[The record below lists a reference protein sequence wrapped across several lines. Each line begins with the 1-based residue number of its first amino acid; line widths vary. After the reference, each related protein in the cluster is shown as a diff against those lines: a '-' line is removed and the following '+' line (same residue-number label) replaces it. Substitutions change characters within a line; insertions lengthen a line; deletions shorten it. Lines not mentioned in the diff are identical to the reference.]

1 MNRYKYKF
9 RELLVIMKAD
19 ATSNVSIYTEYFT
32 LTDKYRQEYGKKM
45 VVLLQVGAFFEIY
58 GIKTD
63 NNEISGSNISEV
75 CELCQLN
82 MSEKKITYNN
92 GSVLMAGFRDYTL
105 DKYISR
111 LTEYGYTIP
120 VYVQEKEGK
129 VITRILDKVYSP
141 GTLISCET
149 DSSPIMT
156 NNIMCIWMETY
167 KPVKRKG
174 KTATNIRDTIVYGIS
189 VINIFTGKS
198 YIFQYET
205 SFYMNTT
212 TFDELER
219 YISVYSPSEIIM
231 VTPFDDNDLNKII
244 QYSGINSSSIHKIS
258 NGDDISINVK
268 RCSEQRYIKQLL
280 SIFFKEDTYDVCNEF
295 QTDTIATQSFC
306 YLLNFIQ
313 EHNNEL
319 VKKIS
324 IPEFNNTTDRMIL
337 ANHTLKQLNIIDD
350 NIMESKQYGK
360 LSSVL
365 TLLNK
370 CCTPMG
376 KRKFQYKLTNPVFD
390 AEWLNTEYMMT
401 ELMLMEE
408 NAELVV
414 HFRGEMKQIR
424 DMEKMCRQLV
434 VNKIYPS
441 SIYQLYYGITIIQQ
455 LNVCLYELPDMCDYL
470 TKDIMGLHSGTQP
483 NLYIEQETE
492 TLLNFL
498 RTHFVIDDCKNI
510 SSMTTFPQNI
520 IQPGIS
526 SELDELITTYNK
538 SQQDFNNILNYL
550 NMVMKKYEKKTDA
563 DYIKIH
569 ETEKSGTFLQIT
581 NKRSQLLKSHMEI
594 YEKDKSDEIVVV
606 KSSEIS
612 FTKTSASNMTIEFS
626 RLNAII
632 RRIFD
637 TKDKINHTI
646 SKVYLQVI
654 TTLTHDHF
662 ENLECLSEYVAKLDV
677 IICKAFIAKTYNY
690 CKPEIHEKAEKS
702 YVNVTDLRHCL
713 IEHIQQNELYVTN
726 DLCIGAME
734 HGNKHKD
741 GMLLYGTN
749 AVGKTSL
756 IRALGISVI
765 MAQSGLY
772 VPCSSF
778 KYKPYTAIF
787 SRILGNDNI
796 FKGLSTFAVEM
807 SELRV
812 IMKMADKGSL
822 VLGDELCSGTEM
834 ESALSI
840 FVAGLSKLHK
850 NRSSFIF
857 ATHFHEIVDFDEV
870 RLLKNLHSYHMAVTF
885 DREADLLIYDR
896 KLREGSGPRT
906 YGLEVCKSLYL
917 EEDFMEEAYKIRNKY
932 YPNNRGE
939 LSNDKTRYNS
949 KKIRGKCEM
958 CNEKMGEEIHHI
970 NQQKDA
976 DKNGF
981 IGSFHKN
988 HPANLMSICEKC
1000 HDNIHNSEND
1010 VTLENTMIVRRKTT
1024 DGYMLKETKK
1034 TRTPGVS
1041 I

>member
-1 MNRYKYKF
+1 
-9 RELLVIMKAD
+9 MKAES
-19 ATSNVSIYTEYFT
+19 TSNVSIYTEYFT
-32 LTDKYRQEYGKKM
+32 LTDKYRQEYGKQM

-63 NNEISGSNISEV
+63 DNEISGSNISEV
-75 CELCQLN
+75 TEICQLN

-92 GSVLMAGFRDYTL
+92 GAVLMAGFRDYTL

-129 VITRILDKVYSP
+129 VITRVLDKVYSP

-167 KPVKRKG
+167 NPVKRKG
-174 KTATNIRDTIVYGIS
+174 KIATNIRDTIVYGIS

-231 VTPFDDNDLNKII
+231 ITPFDNNDLNKVI
-244 QYSGINSSSIHKIS
+244 QYSGINSSSIHKIN
-258 NGDDISINVK
+258 NGDDITINVK

-280 SIFFKEDTYDVCNEF
+280 TTFFKEDTYEVCNEF

-319 VKKIS
+319 VRKIS
-324 IPEFNNTTDRMIL
+324 IPEFNNTSDRMIL

-350 NIMESKQYGK
+350 NIMESKQYGN

-376 KRKFQYKLTNPVFD
+376 KRKFQYQLTNPVFD
-390 AEWLNTEYMMT
+390 TEWLNSEYMMT
-401 ELMLMEE
+401 DLMLTDD
-408 NAELVV
+408 NYAFIDN
-414 HFRGEMKQIR
+414 FRKQMKQIR
-424 DMEKMCRQLV
+424 DMEKMCRQLIV
-434 VNKIYPS
+434 KKIYPS
-441 SIYQLYYGITIIQQ
+441 SIYQLYAGIKIIQQ
-455 LNVCLYELPDMCDYL
+455 LNMCLWELPDICHYL
-470 TKDIMGLHSGTQP
+470 MNDIIGLHSGIQP
-483 NLYIEQETE
+483 NLYIEQETQ
-492 TLLNFL
+492 TLTQFL
-498 RTHFVIDDCKNI
+498 ETHFVLDSCKNI

-526 SELDELITTYNK
+526 RELDELVETYNK
-538 SQQDFNNILNYL
+538 SQNDFNDILNYL
-550 NMVMKKYEKKTDA
+550 NMVMKKYEKKSDT

-581 NKRSQLLKSHMEI
+581 PKRSQLLKTHMEI
-594 YEKDKSDEIVVV
+594 YEKDKPDETVVV

-612 FTKTSASNMTIEFS
+612 FIKSSASSMNIEFP
-626 RLNAII
+626 RLTSIM
-632 RRIFD
+632 RCIFV
-637 TKDKINHTI
+637 TKDKINSTI

-654 TTLTHDHF
+654 TTLTCDHF
-662 ENLECLSEYVAKLDV
+662 ENLECLSEYIAKLDV

-702 YVNVTDLRHCL
+702 YVDVTDLRHCL

-726 DLCIGAME
+726 DICIGDME
-734 HGNKHKD
+734 PGKEHKD
-741 GMLLYGTN
+741 GILLYGTN

-765 MAQSGLY
+765 MAQSGLF

-778 KYKPYTAIF
+778 KYKPYTSIF

-812 IMKMADKGSL
+812 IMKMADKNSL

-840 FVAGLSKLHK
+840 FVAGLSKLHR
-850 NRSSFIF
+850 NASSFIF
-857 ATHFHEIVDFDEV
+857 ATHFHEIVDFDEI
-870 RLLKNLHSYHMAVTF
+870 RALTKLHSYHMAVTF

-917 EEDFMEEAYKIRNKY
+917 EEEFMEEAYKIRNKY
-932 YPNNRGE
+932 YPNTRGE

-1000 HDNIHNSEND
+1000 HDDIHNND
-1010 VTLENTMIVRRKTT
+1010 TLENTMIIRRKTT
-1024 DGYMLKETKK
+1024 DGYMLNEPTKK
-1034 TRTPGVS
+1034 KRVPGAS

>member
-1 MNRYKYKF
+1 
-9 RELLVIMKAD
+9 
-19 ATSNVSIYTEYFT
+19 
-32 LTDKYRQEYGKKM
+32 
-45 VVLLQVGAFFEIY
+45 
-58 GIKTD
+58 
-63 NNEISGSNISEV
+63 
-75 CELCQLN
+75 
-82 MSEKKITYNN
+82 
-92 GSVLMAGFRDYTL
+92 
-105 DKYISR
+105 
-111 LTEYGYTIP
+111 
-120 VYVQEKEGK
+120 
-129 VITRILDKVYSP
+129 
-141 GTLISCET
+141 
-149 DSSPIMT
+149 
-156 NNIMCIWMETY
+156 
-167 KPVKRKG
+167 
-174 KTATNIRDTIVYGIS
+174 
-189 VINIFTGKS
+189 
-198 YIFQYET
+198 
-205 SFYMNTT
+205 
-212 TFDELER
+212 
-219 YISVYSPSEIIM
+219 
-231 VTPFDDNDLNKII
+231 
-244 QYSGINSSSIHKIS
+244 
-258 NGDDISINVK
+258 
-268 RCSEQRYIKQLL
+268 
-280 SIFFKEDTYDVCNEF
+280 
-295 QTDTIATQSFC
+295 
-306 YLLNFIQ
+306 LNFIQ

-319 VKKIS
+319 VRKIS
-324 IPEFNNTTDRMIL
+324 IPEFNNTSDRMIL

-350 NIMESKQYGK
+350 NIMESKQYGN

-376 KRKFQYKLTNPVFD
+376 KRKFQYQLTNPVFD
-390 AEWLNTEYMMT
+390 TEWLNSEYMMT
-401 ELMLMEE
+401 DLMLTDD
-408 NAELVV
+408 NYAFIDN
-414 HFRGEMKQIR
+414 FRKQMKQIR
-424 DMEKMCRQLV
+424 DMEKMCRQLIV
-434 VNKIYPS
+434 KKIYPS
-441 SIYQLYYGITIIQQ
+441 SIYQLYAGIKIIQQ
-455 LNVCLYELPDMCDYL
+455 LNMCLWELPDICHYL
-470 TKDIMGLHSGTQP
+470 MNDIIGLHSGIQP
-483 NLYIEQETE
+483 NLYIEQETQ
-492 TLLNFL
+492 TLTQFL
-498 RTHFVIDDCKNI
+498 ETHFVLDSCKNI

-526 SELDELITTYNK
+526 RELDELVETYNK
-538 SQQDFNNILNYL
+538 SQNDFNDILNYL
-550 NMVMKKYEKKTDA
+550 NMVMKKYEKKSDT

-581 NKRSQLLKSHMEI
+581 PKRSQLLKTHMEI
-594 YEKDKSDEIVVV
+594 YEKDKPDETVVV

-612 FTKTSASNMTIEFS
+612 FIKSSASSMNIEFP
-626 RLNAII
+626 RLTSIM
-632 RRIFD
+632 RCIFV
-637 TKDKINHTI
+637 TKDKINSTI

-654 TTLTHDHF
+654 TTLTCDHF
-662 ENLECLSEYVAKLDV
+662 ENLECLSEYIAKLDV

-702 YVNVTDLRHCL
+702 YVDVTDLRHCL

-726 DLCIGAME
+726 DICIGDME
-734 HGNKHKD
+734 PGKEHKD
-741 GMLLYGTN
+741 GILLYGTN

-765 MAQSGLY
+765 MAQSGLF

-778 KYKPYTAIF
+778 KYKPYTSIF

-812 IMKMADKGSL
+812 IMKMADKNSL

-840 FVAGLSKLHK
+840 FVAGLSKLHR
-850 NRSSFIF
+850 NASSFIF
-857 ATHFHEIVDFDEV
+857 ATHFHEIVDFDEI
-870 RLLKNLHSYHMAVTF
+870 RALTKLHSYHMAVTF

-917 EEDFMEEAYKIRNKY
+917 EEEFMEEAYKIRNKY
-932 YPNNRGE
+932 YPNTRGE

-1000 HDNIHNSEND
+1000 HDDIHNND
-1010 VTLENTMIVRRKTT
+1010 TLENTMIIRRKTT
-1024 DGYMLKETKK
+1024 DGYMLNEPTKK
-1034 TRTPGVS
+1034 KRVPGAS

>member
-1 MNRYKYKF
+1 
-9 RELLVIMKAD
+9 MKAES
-19 ATSNVSIYTEYFT
+19 TSNVNIYTEYFT
-32 LTDKYRQEYGKKM
+32 LTDKYRQEYGKQM

-63 NNEISGSNISEV
+63 DNEISGSNISEV
-75 CELCQLN
+75 TEICQLN

-92 GSVLMAGFRDYTL
+92 GAVLMAGFRDYTL

-129 VITRILDKVYSP
+129 VITRVLDKVYSP

-167 KPVKRKG
+167 NPVKRKG
-174 KTATNIRDTIVYGIS
+174 KIATNIRDTIVYGIS

-231 VTPFDDNDLNKII
+231 ITPFDNNDLNKVI
-244 QYSGINSSSIHKIS
+244 QYSGINSSSIHKIN
-258 NGDDISINVK
+258 NGDDITINVK

-280 SIFFKEDTYDVCNEF
+280 TTFFKEDTYEVCNEF

-319 VKKIS
+319 VRKIS
-324 IPEFNNTTDRMIL
+324 IPEFNNTSDRMIL

-350 NIMESKQYGK
+350 NIMESKQYGN

-376 KRKFQYKLTNPVFD
+376 KRKFQYQLTNPVFD
-390 AEWLNTEYMMT
+390 TEWLNSEYMMT
-401 ELMLMEE
+401 DLMLTDD
-408 NAELVV
+408 NYAFIDN
-414 HFRGEMKQIR
+414 FRKQMKQIR
-424 DMEKMCRQLV
+424 DMEKMCRQLIV
-434 VNKIYPS
+434 KKIYPS
-441 SIYQLYYGITIIQQ
+441 SIYQLYAGIKIIQQ
-455 LNVCLYELPDMCDYL
+455 LNMCLWELPDICHYL
-470 TKDIMGLHSGTQP
+470 MNDIIGLHSGIQP
-483 NLYIEQETE
+483 NLYIEQETQ
-492 TLLNFL
+492 TLTQFL
-498 RTHFVIDDCKNI
+498 ETHFVLDSCKNI

-526 SELDELITTYNK
+526 RELDELVETYNK
-538 SQQDFNNILNYL
+538 SQNDFNDILNYL
-550 NMVMKKYEKKTDA
+550 NMVMKKYEKKSDT

-581 NKRSQLLKSHMEI
+581 PKRSQLLKTHMEM
-594 YEKDKSDEIVVV
+594 YEKDKPDETVVV

-612 FTKTSASNMTIEFS
+612 FIKSSASSMNIEFP
-626 RLNAII
+626 RLTSIM
-632 RRIFD
+632 RCIFV
-637 TKDKINHTI
+637 TKDKINSTI

-654 TTLTHDHF
+654 TTLTCDHF
-662 ENLECLSEYVAKLDV
+662 ENLECLSEYIAKLDV

-702 YVNVTDLRHCL
+702 YVDVTDLRHCL

-726 DLCIGAME
+726 DICIGDME
-734 HGNKHKD
+734 PGKEHKD
-741 GMLLYGTN
+741 GILLYGTN

-765 MAQSGLY
+765 MAQSGLF

-778 KYKPYTAIF
+778 KYKPYTSIF

-812 IMKMADKGSL
+812 IMKMADKNSL

-840 FVAGLSKLHK
+840 FVAGLSKLHR
-850 NRSSFIF
+850 NASSFIF
-857 ATHFHEIVDFDEV
+857 ATHFHEIVDFDEI
-870 RLLKNLHSYHMAVTF
+870 RALSKLHSYHMAVTF

-917 EEDFMEEAYKIRNKY
+917 EEEFMEEAYKIRNKY
-932 YPNNRGE
+932 YPNTRGE
-939 LSNDKTRYNS
+939 LSNNKTRYNS

-1000 HDNIHNSEND
+1000 HDDIHNND
-1010 VTLENTMIVRRKTT
+1010 TLENTMIIRRKTT
-1024 DGYMLKETKK
+1024 DGYMLNEPTKK
-1034 TRTPGVS
+1034 KRVPGAS

>member
-1 MNRYKYKF
+1 
-9 RELLVIMKAD
+9 MKAE

-58 GIKTD
+58 GIKTND
-63 NNEISGSNISEV
+63 NEISGSNIVEV
-75 CELCQLN
+75 TEICQLN
-82 MSEKKITYNN
+82 MSEKKITYDN
-92 GSVLMAGFRDYTL
+92 GAVLMAGFRDYTL

-129 VITRILDKVYSP
+129 VINRVLDKVYSP

-167 KPVKRKG
+167 KPIKRKG
-174 KTATNIRDTIVYGIS
+174 KTAANIRDTIVYGIS
-189 VINIFTGKS
+189 VVNIFTGKS

-231 VTPFDDNDLNKII
+231 ITPFDDNDLNKII
-244 QYSGINSSSIHKIS
+244 QYSGINSSSIHRIN
-258 NGDDISINVK
+258 NGDDITINVK

-280 SIFFKEDTYDVCNEF
+280 STFFKEDTYDVCNEF
-295 QTDTIATQSFC
+295 QNDTIATQSFC

-319 VKKIS
+319 VRKIS
-324 IPEFNNTTDRMIL
+324 IPEFNNTTERMIL

-376 KRKFQYKLTNPVFD
+376 KRKFQYKLTNPTFD
-390 AEWLNTEYMMT
+390 MEWLNTEYVMT
-401 ELMLMEE
+401 EMMLIDDNYAFVE
-408 NAELVV
+408 
-414 HFRGEMKQIR
+414 HFRGQMKQIR
-424 DMEKMCRQLV
+424 DMEKMCRQLIV
-434 VNKIYPS
+434 KKIYPS
-441 SIYQLYYGITIIQQ
+441 SIYQLYYGIIIIQQ
-455 LNVCLYELPDMCDYL
+455 LNVCLGELPDMCDYL

-483 NLYIEQETE
+483 NLYIEQETQAVIQ
-492 TLLNFL
+492 FL
-498 RTHFVIDDCKNI
+498 KTHFVLDDCKNI
-510 SSMTTFPQNI
+510 SSMTTFSQNI

-526 SELDELITTYNK
+526 SKLDELIEIYNN
-538 SQQDFNNILNYL
+538 SQQDFNDILNYL
-550 NMVMKKYEKKTDA
+550 NMVMKKYEKNSDT

-581 NKRSQLLKSHMEI
+581 SKRSQLLKTHMEN
-594 YEKDKSDEIVVV
+594 YEKAKPDETVVV
-606 KSSEIS
+606 KSNEIS
-612 FTKTSASNMTIEFS
+612 FIKSSASSMNIEFP
-626 RLNAII
+626 RLNTII
-632 RRIFD
+632 RRIFE
-637 TKDKINHTI
+637 TKDKINNTI

-654 TTLTHDHF
+654 SALTCEHF
-662 ENLECLSEYVAKLDV
+662 EQLECLSEYIAKLDV
-677 IICKAFIAKTYNY
+677 IICKAFIARTYNY
-690 CKPEIHEKAEKS
+690 CKPEIHDKAEKS
-702 YVNVTDLRHCL
+702 YANVTGLRHCL

-726 DLCIGAME
+726 DVCV
-734 HGNKHKD
+734 GNVKKEKD
-741 GMLLYGTN
+741 CVNTDGILLYGTN

-765 MAQSGLY
+765 MAQSGLF

-812 IMKMADKGSL
+812 IMKMADKNSL

-840 FVAGLSKLHK
+840 FVAGLSKLHR

-857 ATHFHEIVDFDEV
+857 ATHFHEIVDFDEI
-870 RLLKNLHSYHMAVTF
+870 RKLQNLHSYHMAVTF

-917 EEDFMEEAYKIRNKY
+917 EDEFMEEAYKIRNKY
-932 YPNNRGE
+932 YPNTRGE
-939 LSNDKTRYNS
+939 LSNNNTRYNS

-958 CNEKMGEEIHHI
+958 CHAKVGDEIHHI
-970 NQQKDA
+970 NHQKDA

-988 HPANLMSICEKC
+988 HPANLMSICEEC
-1000 HDNIHNSEND
+1000 HDSIHKFD
-1010 VTLENTMIVRRKTT
+1010 DYDTLENTIIVRRKTT
-1024 DGYMLKETKK
+1024 DGYMLKETKQK
-1034 TRTPGVS
+1034 KRPGQSV
-1041 I
+1041 

>member
-1 MNRYKYKF
+1 
-9 RELLVIMKAD
+9 MKAES
-19 ATSNVSIYTEYFT
+19 TSNVSIYTEYFT
-32 LTDKYRQEYGKKM
+32 LTDKYRQEYGKQM

-63 NNEISGSNISEV
+63 DNEISGSNISEV
-75 CELCQLN
+75 TEICQLN

-92 GSVLMAGFRDYTL
+92 GAVLMAGFRDYTL

-129 VITRILDKVYSP
+129 VITRVLDKVYSP

-167 KPVKRKG
+167 NPVKRKG
-174 KTATNIRDTIVYGIS
+174 KIATNIRDTIVYGIS

-231 VTPFDDNDLNKII
+231 ITPFDNNDLNKVI
-244 QYSGINSSSIHKIS
+244 QYSGINSSSIHKIN
-258 NGDDISINVK
+258 NGDDITINVK

-280 SIFFKEDTYDVCNEF
+280 TTFFKEDTYEVCNEF

-319 VKKIS
+319 VRKIS
-324 IPEFNNTTDRMIL
+324 IPEFNNTSDRMIL

-350 NIMESKQYGK
+350 NIMESKQYGN

-376 KRKFQYKLTNPVFD
+376 KRKFQYQLTNPVFD
-390 AEWLNTEYMMT
+390 TEWLNSEYMMT
-401 ELMLMEE
+401 DLMLTDD
-408 NAELVV
+408 NYAFIDN
-414 HFRGEMKQIR
+414 FRKQMKQIR
-424 DMEKMCRQLV
+424 DMEKMCRQLIV
-434 VNKIYPS
+434 KKIYPS
-441 SIYQLYYGITIIQQ
+441 SIYQLYAGIKIIQQ
-455 LNVCLYELPDMCDYL
+455 LNMCLWELPDICHYL
-470 TKDIMGLHSGTQP
+470 MNDIIGLHSGIQP
-483 NLYIEQETE
+483 NLYIEQETQ
-492 TLLNFL
+492 TLTQFL
-498 RTHFVIDDCKNI
+498 ETHFVLDSCKNI

-526 SELDELITTYNK
+526 RELDELVETYNK
-538 SQQDFNNILNYL
+538 SQNDFNDILNYL
-550 NMVMKKYEKKTDA
+550 NMVMKKYEKKSDT

-581 NKRSQLLKSHMEI
+581 HKRSQLLKTHMEI
-594 YEKDKSDEIVVV
+594 YEKDKPDETVVV

-612 FTKTSASNMTIEFS
+612 FIKSSASSMNIEFP
-626 RLNAII
+626 RLTSIM
-632 RRIFD
+632 RCIFV
-637 TKDKINHTI
+637 TKDKINSTI

-654 TTLTHDHF
+654 TTLTCDHF
-662 ENLECLSEYVAKLDV
+662 ENLECLSEYIAKLDV

-702 YVNVTDLRHCL
+702 YVDVTDLRHCL

-726 DLCIGAME
+726 DICIGDME
-734 HGNKHKD
+734 PGKEHKD
-741 GMLLYGTN
+741 GILLYGTN

-765 MAQSGLY
+765 MAQSGLF

-778 KYKPYTAIF
+778 KYKPYTSIF

-812 IMKMADKGSL
+812 IMKMADKNSL

-840 FVAGLSKLHK
+840 FVAGLSKLHR
-850 NRSSFIF
+850 NASSFIF
-857 ATHFHEIVDFDEV
+857 ATHFHEIVDFDEI
-870 RLLKNLHSYHMAVTF
+870 RALTKLHSYHMAVTF

-917 EEDFMEEAYKIRNKY
+917 EEEFMEEAYKIRNKY
-932 YPNNRGE
+932 YPNTRGE

-1000 HDNIHNSEND
+1000 HDDIHNND
-1010 VTLENTMIVRRKTT
+1010 TLENTMIIRRKTT
-1024 DGYMLKETKK
+1024 DGYMLNEPTKK
-1034 TRTPGVS
+1034 KRVPGAS

>member
-1 MNRYKYKF
+1 
-9 RELLVIMKAD
+9 MKAES
-19 ATSNVSIYTEYFT
+19 TSNVNIYTEYFT
-32 LTDKYRQEYGKKM
+32 LTDKYRQEYGKQM

-63 NNEISGSNISEV
+63 DNEISGSNISEV
-75 CELCQLN
+75 TEICQLN

-92 GSVLMAGFRDYTL
+92 GAVLMAGFRDYTL

-129 VITRILDKVYSP
+129 VITRVLDKVYSP

-167 KPVKRKG
+167 NPVKRKG
-174 KTATNIRDTIVYGIS
+174 KIATNIRDTIVYGIS

-231 VTPFDDNDLNKII
+231 ITPFDNNDLNKVI
-244 QYSGINSSSIHKIS
+244 QYSGINSSSIHKIN
-258 NGDDISINVK
+258 NGDDITINVK

-280 SIFFKEDTYDVCNEF
+280 TTFFKEDTYEVCNEF

-319 VKKIS
+319 VRKIS
-324 IPEFNNTTDRMIL
+324 IPEFNNTSDRMIL

-350 NIMESKQYGK
+350 NIMESKQYGN

-376 KRKFQYKLTNPVFD
+376 KRKFQYQLTNPVFD
-390 AEWLNTEYMMT
+390 TEWLNSEYMMT
-401 ELMLMEE
+401 DLMLTDD
-408 NAELVV
+408 NYAFIDN
-414 HFRGEMKQIR
+414 FRKQMKQIR
-424 DMEKMCRQLV
+424 DMEKMCRQLIV
-434 VNKIYPS
+434 KKIYPS
-441 SIYQLYYGITIIQQ
+441 SIYQLYAGIKIIQQ
-455 LNVCLYELPDMCDYL
+455 LNMCLWELPDICHYL
-470 TKDIMGLHSGTQP
+470 MNDIIGLHSGIQP
-483 NLYIEQETE
+483 NLYIEQETQ
-492 TLLNFL
+492 TLTQFL
-498 RTHFVIDDCKNI
+498 ETHFVLDSCKNI

-526 SELDELITTYNK
+526 RELDELVETYNK
-538 SQQDFNNILNYL
+538 SQNDFNDILNYL
-550 NMVMKKYEKKTDA
+550 NMVMKKYEKKSDT

-581 NKRSQLLKSHMEI
+581 PKRSQLLKTHMEI
-594 YEKDKSDEIVVV
+594 YEKDKPDETVVV

-612 FTKTSASNMTIEFS
+612 FIKSSASSMNIEFP
-626 RLNAII
+626 RLTSIM
-632 RRIFD
+632 RCIFV
-637 TKDKINHTI
+637 TKDKINSTI

-654 TTLTHDHF
+654 TTLTCDHF
-662 ENLECLSEYVAKLDV
+662 ENLECLSEYIAKLDV

-702 YVNVTDLRHCL
+702 YVDVTDLRHCL

-726 DLCIGAME
+726 DICIGDME
-734 HGNKHKD
+734 PGKEHKD
-741 GMLLYGTN
+741 GILLYGTN

-765 MAQSGLY
+765 MAQSGLF

-778 KYKPYTAIF
+778 KYKPYTSIF

-812 IMKMADKGSL
+812 IMKMADKNSL

-840 FVAGLSKLHK
+840 FVAGLSKLHR
-850 NRSSFIF
+850 NASSFIF
-857 ATHFHEIVDFDEV
+857 ATHFHEIVDFDEI
-870 RLLKNLHSYHMAVTF
+870 RALSKLHSYHMAVTF

-917 EEDFMEEAYKIRNKY
+917 EEEFMEEAYKIRNKY
-932 YPNNRGE
+932 YPNTRGE

-1000 HDNIHNSEND
+1000 HDDIHNND
-1010 VTLENTMIVRRKTT
+1010 TLENTMIIRRKTT
-1024 DGYMLKETKK
+1024 DGYMLNEPTKK
-1034 TRTPGVS
+1034 KRVPGAS

>member
-1 MNRYKYKF
+1 
-9 RELLVIMKAD
+9 MKAD
-19 ATSNVSIYTEYFT
+19 STSSVSIYTEYFT
-32 LTDKYRQEYGKKM
+32 LTEKYRQEYGKKM

-63 NNEISGSNISEV
+63 DNEISGSNIVEV
-75 CELCQLN
+75 TDICQLN
-82 MSEKKITYNN
+82 ISEKKITYNN

-120 VYVQEKEGK
+120 VYIQEKEGK
-129 VITRILDKVYSP
+129 VVNRVLDKVYSP

-149 DSSPIMT
+149 DASPIMT

-231 VTPFDDNDLNKII
+231 ITPFENDVLDKII
-244 QYSGINSSSIHKIS
+244 QYSGINTMSIHRVN
-258 NGDDISINVK
+258 NGDNITIHVK
-268 RCSEQRYIKQLL
+268 RCTEQRYIKQL
-280 SIFFKEDTYDVCNEF
+280 ITTFFNEDTYDVCHEF
-295 QTDTIATQSFC
+295 QQDTIATQSFC

-319 VKKIS
+319 VRKIT

-376 KRKFQYKLTNPVFD
+376 KRKFQYKMTNPTFD
-390 AEWLNTEYMMT
+390 IEWLNTEYIMT
-401 ELMLMEE
+401 EIM
-408 NAELVV
+408 LVV
-414 HFRGEMKQIR
+414 DNYAFVDNFRKQMKQIR
-424 DMEKMCRQLV
+424 DMEKMCRQLIV
-434 VNKIYPS
+434 KKIYPS
-441 SIYQLYYGITIIQQ
+441 SIYQLYTGIKIIQQ
-455 LNVCLYELPDMCDYL
+455 LNMCLRELPDMCHYL
-470 TKDIMGLHSGTQP
+470 TKDIIGLHSGTQP
-483 NLYIEQETE
+483 NLYIEQETQ
-492 TLLNFL
+492 TLIQFL
-498 RTHFVIDDCKNI
+498 ETHFVLDECKNI
-510 SSMTTFPQNI
+510 SSMTTFTQNI

-526 SELDELITTYNK
+526 NELDEQIEIYKK
-538 SQQDFNNILNYL
+538 SQQDFNDILNYL
-550 NMVMKKYEKKTDA
+550 NMVMKKYEKNSDT
-563 DYIKIH
+563 DYIRIH

-581 NKRSQLLKSHMEI
+581 QKRSQLLKTHMKT
-594 YEKDKSDEIVVV
+594 YEDDNSGVPVL
-606 KSSEIS
+606 KSSDIS
-612 FTKTSASNMTIEFS
+612 FTKASTSNMNIES
-626 RLNAII
+626 SQLNATIK
-632 RRIFD
+632 RIFD
-637 TKDKINHTI
+637 TKEKINNTI

-654 TTLTHDHF
+654 ESLTCEHF
-662 ENLECLSEYVAKLDV
+662 DRLECLSEYIAKLDV
-677 IICKAFIAKTYNY
+677 IICKAYIAETYNY
-690 CKPEIHEKAEKS
+690 CKPEIDEKAEKS
-702 YVNVTDLRHCL
+702 YVNVIGLRHCL
-713 IEHIQQNELYVTN
+713 IEHIQQNEIYVTN
-726 DLCIGAME
+726 NICIGTVTKE
-734 HGNKHKD
+734 KECENRD
-741 GMLLYGTN
+741 GILLYGTN

-765 MAQSGLY
+765 MAQSGLF
-772 VPCSSF
+772 VPCSLF
-778 KYKPYTAIF
+778 RYKPYTAIF

-812 IMKMADKGSL
+812 IMKMADKNSL

-840 FVAGLSKLHK
+840 FVAGLIKLHRT
-850 NRSSFIF
+850 RSSFIF
-857 ATHFHEIVDFDEV
+857 ATHFHEIIDFDEIKE
-870 RLLKNLHSYHMAVTF
+870 LEKLHPYHMAVTF
-885 DREADLLIYDR
+885 DREADRLIYDR
-896 KLREGSGPRT
+896 KLRVGSGPRT

-917 EEDFMEEAYKIRNKY
+917 EEEFMEEAYKIRNKY
-932 YPNNRGE
+932 YPNTRGE
-939 LSNDKTRYNS
+939 LSNDTTKYNS

-958 CNEKMGEEIHHI
+958 CNEKMGDEIHHI
-970 NQQKDA
+970 NHQKDA

-988 HPANLMSICEKC
+988 HLANLMSICEKC
-1000 HDNIHNSEND
+1000 HDIIHSE
-1010 VTLENTMIVRRKTT
+1010 TKLENKMIVRRKTT
-1024 DGYMLKETKK
+1024 KGYILTEAQKSSRPKIAY
-1034 TRTPGVS
+1034 GSV
-1041 I
+1041 

>member
-1 MNRYKYKF
+1 
-9 RELLVIMKAD
+9 MKAD
-19 ATSNVSIYTEYFT
+19 STSSVGIYTEYFT
-32 LTDKYRQEYGKKM
+32 LTDKYRQEYGKKT

-58 GIKTD
+58 GIKTND
-63 NNEISGSNISEV
+63 NEISGSNIVEV
-75 CELCQLN
+75 TDICQLN
-82 MSEKKITYNN
+82 ISEKKITYNN

-105 DKYISR
+105 DKYITR

-120 VYVQEKEGK
+120 VYIQEKEGK
-129 VITRILDKVYSP
+129 VVSRVLDKVYSP

-149 DSSPIMT
+149 DASPIMT

-174 KTATNIRDTIVYGIS
+174 KTSTNIRDTIVYGIS

-231 VTPFDDNDLNKII
+231 ITPFDNDVLDKII
-244 QYSGINSSSIHKIS
+244 QYSGIYTNSIHRVN
-258 NGDDISINVK
+258 NGDNITINVK
-268 RCSEQRYIKQLL
+268 RCTEQRYIKQLL
-280 SIFFKEDTYDVCNEF
+280 STFFSEDTYDVCHEF
-295 QTDTIATQSFC
+295 QQDTIATQSFC

-319 VKKIS
+319 VRKIT
-324 IPEFNNTTDRMIL
+324 IPEFNNTSDRMIL

-390 AEWLNTEYMMT
+390 KEWLTTEYVTIDMM
-401 ELMLMEE
+401 LIDDNYALVE
-408 NAELVV
+408 N
-414 HFRGEMKQIR
+414 FRKQMKQIR
-424 DMEKMCRQLV
+424 DMEKMCRQLIV
-434 VNKIYPS
+434 KKIYPS
-441 SIYQLYYGITIIQQ
+441 SIYQLYTGIKIIQQ
-455 LNVCLYELPDMCDYL
+455 LNMCLYELPDMCHYL
-470 TKDIMGLHSGTQP
+470 TKDIIGIHSGTRPQ
-483 NLYIEQETE
+483 LYIEQETQS
-492 TLLNFL
+492 LVQFL
-498 RTHFVIDDCKNI
+498 ETHFVLDECKNI
-510 SSMTTFPQNI
+510 SSMTTFTQNI
-520 IQPGIS
+520 IQCGIS
-526 SELDELITTYNK
+526 EELDELIEIYNK
-538 SQQDFNNILNYL
+538 AQQDFNDILNYL
-550 NMVMKKYEKKTDA
+550 NMVMKKYEKNSDTE
-563 DYIKIH
+563 YIKTH

-581 NKRSQLLKSHMEI
+581 QKRSQVLKTHMKT
-594 YEKDKSDEIVVV
+594 YESENSEEPVV
-606 KSSEIS
+606 KSSDIS
-612 FTKTSASNMTIEFS
+612 FTKASTSNMNIES
-626 RLNAII
+626 SLLNATIK
-632 RRIFD
+632 RIFD
-637 TKDKINHTI
+637 TREKINSTI

-654 TTLTHDHF
+654 QSLTCEHF
-662 ENLECLSEYVAKLDV
+662 DRLECLSEYIAKLDV
-677 IICKAFIAKTYNY
+677 IICKAYIARTYNY
-690 CKPEIHEKAEKS
+690 CRPEIYEKAEKS
-702 YVNVTDLRHCL
+702 YVNVTGLRHCL

-726 DLCIGAME
+726 DICV
-734 HGNKHKD
+734 GNVTKENDCEDID
-741 GMLLYGTN
+741 GILLYGTN

-765 MAQSGLY
+765 MAQSGLF

-778 KYKPYTAIF
+778 KYRPYTAIF

-812 IMKMADKGSL
+812 IMKMADKNSL

-840 FVAGLSKLHK
+840 FVAGLSKLHRA
-850 NRSSFIF
+850 RSSFIF
-857 ATHFHEIVDFDEV
+857 ATHFHEIIDFDEIKK
-870 RLLKNLHSYHMAVTF
+870 LKHLHPYHMAVTF
-885 DREADLLIYDR
+885 DREADRLIYDR
-896 KLREGSGPRT
+896 KLRKGSGPRT

-917 EEDFMEEAYKIRNKY
+917 EEEFMEEAYKIRNKY
-932 YPNNRGE
+932 YPSTRGE
-939 LSNDKTRYNS
+939 LYNDTTKYNS

-958 CNEKMGEEIHHI
+958 CNEKMGDEIHHI
-970 NQQKDA
+970 NHQKDA

-988 HPANLMSICEKC
+988 HHANLMSICEKC
-1000 HDNIHNSEND
+1000 HDIIHSD
-1010 VTLENTMIVRRKTT
+1010 TKLENKMIVRRKTT
-1024 DGYMLKETKK
+1024 KGYILTEAQEPSSPSKFNY
-1034 TRTPGVS
+1034 GSV
-1041 I
+1041 

>member
-1 MNRYKYKF
+1 
-9 RELLVIMKAD
+9 
-19 ATSNVSIYTEYFT
+19 
-32 LTDKYRQEYGKKM
+32 
-45 VVLLQVGAFFEIY
+45 
-58 GIKTD
+58 
-63 NNEISGSNISEV
+63 
-75 CELCQLN
+75 
-82 MSEKKITYNN
+82 
-92 GSVLMAGFRDYTL
+92 
-105 DKYISR
+105 
-111 LTEYGYTIP
+111 
-120 VYVQEKEGK
+120 
-129 VITRILDKVYSP
+129 
-141 GTLISCET
+141 
-149 DSSPIMT
+149 
-156 NNIMCIWMETY
+156 METY
-167 KPVKRKG
+167 NPVKRKG
-174 KTATNIRDTIVYGIS
+174 KIATNIRDTIVYGIS

-231 VTPFDDNDLNKII
+231 ITPFDNNDLNKVI
-244 QYSGINSSSIHKIS
+244 QYSGINSSSIHKIN
-258 NGDDISINVK
+258 NGDDITINVK

-280 SIFFKEDTYDVCNEF
+280 TTFFKEDTYEVCNEF

-319 VKKIS
+319 VRKIS

-350 NIMESKQYGK
+350 NIMESKQYGN

-376 KRKFQYKLTNPVFD
+376 KRKFQYQLTNPVFD
-390 AEWLNTEYMMT
+390 TEWLNSEYMMT
-401 ELMLMEE
+401 DLMLTDD
-408 NAELVV
+408 NYAFIDN
-414 HFRGEMKQIR
+414 FRKQMKQIR
-424 DMEKMCRQLV
+424 DMEKMCRQLIV
-434 VNKIYPS
+434 KKIYPS
-441 SIYQLYYGITIIQQ
+441 SIYQLYAGIKIIQQ
-455 LNVCLYELPDMCDYL
+455 LNMCLWELPDICHYL
-470 TKDIMGLHSGTQP
+470 MNDIIGLHSGIQP
-483 NLYIEQETE
+483 NLYIEQETQ
-492 TLLNFL
+492 TLTQFL
-498 RTHFVIDDCKNI
+498 ETHFVLDSCKNI

-526 SELDELITTYNK
+526 RELDELVETYNK
-538 SQQDFNNILNYL
+538 SQNDFNDILNYL
-550 NMVMKKYEKKTDA
+550 NMVMKKYEKKSDT

-581 NKRSQLLKSHMEI
+581 PKRSQLLKTHMEI
-594 YEKDKSDEIVVV
+594 YEKDKPDETVVV

-612 FTKTSASNMTIEFS
+612 FIKSSASSMNIEFP
-626 RLNAII
+626 RLTSIM
-632 RRIFD
+632 RCIFV
-637 TKDKINHTI
+637 TKDKINSTI

-654 TTLTHDHF
+654 TTLTCDHF
-662 ENLECLSEYVAKLDV
+662 ENLECLSEYIAKLDV

-702 YVNVTDLRHCL
+702 YVDVTDLRHCL

-726 DLCIGAME
+726 DICIGDME
-734 HGNKHKD
+734 PGKEHKD
-741 GMLLYGTN
+741 GILLYGTN

-765 MAQSGLY
+765 MAQSGLF

-778 KYKPYTAIF
+778 KYKPYTSIF

-812 IMKMADKGSL
+812 IMKMADKNSL

-840 FVAGLSKLHK
+840 FVAGLSKLHR
-850 NRSSFIF
+850 NASSFIF
-857 ATHFHEIVDFDEV
+857 ATHFHEIVDFDEI
-870 RLLKNLHSYHMAVTF
+870 RALTKLHSYHMAVTF

-917 EEDFMEEAYKIRNKY
+917 EEEFMEEAYKIRNKY
-932 YPNNRGE
+932 YPNTRGE

-1000 HDNIHNSEND
+1000 HDDIHNND
-1010 VTLENTMIVRRKTT
+1010 TLENTMIIRRKTT
-1024 DGYMLKETKK
+1024 DGYMLNEPTKK
-1034 TRTPGVS
+1034 KRVPGAS

>member
-1 MNRYKYKF
+1 
-9 RELLVIMKAD
+9 MKAES
-19 ATSNVSIYTEYFT
+19 TSNVNIYTEYFT
-32 LTDKYRQEYGKKM
+32 LTDKYRQEYGKQM

-63 NNEISGSNISEV
+63 DNEISGSNISEV
-75 CELCQLN
+75 TEICQLN

-92 GSVLMAGFRDYTL
+92 GAVLMAGFRDYTL

-129 VITRILDKVYSP
+129 VITRVLDKVYSP

-167 KPVKRKG
+167 NPVKRKG
-174 KTATNIRDTIVYGIS
+174 KIATNIRDTIVYGIS

-198 YIFQYET
+198 YI
-205 SFYMNTT
+205 
-212 TFDELER
+212 DELER

-231 VTPFDDNDLNKII
+231 ITPFDNNDLNKVI
-244 QYSGINSSSIHKIS
+244 QYSGINSSSIHKIN
-258 NGDDISINVK
+258 NGDDITINVK

-280 SIFFKEDTYDVCNEF
+280 TTFFKEDTYEVCNEF

-319 VKKIS
+319 VRKIS

-350 NIMESKQYGK
+350 NIMESKQYGN

-376 KRKFQYKLTNPVFD
+376 KRKFQYQLTNPVFD
-390 AEWLNTEYMMT
+390 TEWLNSEYMMT
-401 ELMLMEE
+401 DLMLTDD
-408 NAELVV
+408 NYAFIDN
-414 HFRGEMKQIR
+414 FRKQMKQIR
-424 DMEKMCRQLV
+424 DMEKMCRQLIV
-434 VNKIYPS
+434 KKIYPS
-441 SIYQLYYGITIIQQ
+441 SIYQLYAGIKIIQQ
-455 LNVCLYELPDMCDYL
+455 LNMCLWELPDICHYL
-470 TKDIMGLHSGTQP
+470 MNDIIGLHSGIQP
-483 NLYIEQETE
+483 NLYIEQETQ
-492 TLLNFL
+492 TLTQFL
-498 RTHFVIDDCKNI
+498 ETHFVLDSCKNI

-526 SELDELITTYNK
+526 RELDELVETYNK
-538 SQQDFNNILNYL
+538 SQNDFNDILNYL
-550 NMVMKKYEKKTDA
+550 NMVMKKYEKKSDT

-581 NKRSQLLKSHMEI
+581 PKRSQLLKTHMEI
-594 YEKDKSDEIVVV
+594 YEKDKPDETVVV

-612 FTKTSASNMTIEFS
+612 FIKSSASSMNIEFP
-626 RLNAII
+626 RLTSIM
-632 RRIFD
+632 RCIFV
-637 TKDKINHTI
+637 TKDKINSTI

-654 TTLTHDHF
+654 TTLTCDHF
-662 ENLECLSEYVAKLDV
+662 ENLECLSEYIAKLDV

-702 YVNVTDLRHCL
+702 YVDVTDLRHCL

-726 DLCIGAME
+726 DICIGDME
-734 HGNKHKD
+734 PGKEHKD
-741 GMLLYGTN
+741 GILLYGTN

-765 MAQSGLY
+765 MAQSGLF

-778 KYKPYTAIF
+778 KYKPYTSIF

-812 IMKMADKGSL
+812 IMKMADKNSL

-840 FVAGLSKLHK
+840 FVAGLSKLHR
-850 NRSSFIF
+850 NASSFIF
-857 ATHFHEIVDFDEV
+857 ATHFHEIVDFDEI
-870 RLLKNLHSYHMAVTF
+870 RALTKLHSYHMAVTF

-917 EEDFMEEAYKIRNKY
+917 EEEFMEEAYKIRNKY
-932 YPNNRGE
+932 YPNTRGE

-1000 HDNIHNSEND
+1000 HDDIHNND
-1010 VTLENTMIVRRKTT
+1010 TLENTMIIRRKTT
-1024 DGYMLKETKK
+1024 DGYMLNEPTKK
-1034 TRTPGVS
+1034 KRVPGAS

>member
-1 MNRYKYKF
+1 
-9 RELLVIMKAD
+9 MKAE

-32 LTDKYRQEYGKKM
+32 LTEKYRQEYGKKM

-58 GIKTD
+58 GIKTNGD
-63 NNEISGSNISEV
+63 EISGSNIVEV
-75 CELCQLN
+75 TELCQLN
-82 MSEKKITYNN
+82 ISEKKITYNN

-129 VITRILDKVYSP
+129 VITRVLDKVYSP

-167 KPVKRKG
+167 KPIKRKG
-174 KTATNIRDTIVYGIS
+174 KTAANIRDTIVYGIS

-231 VTPFDDNDLNKII
+231 ITPFDDNDLNKII

-258 NGDDISINVK
+258 NGDDITINVK

-280 SIFFKEDTYDVCNEF
+280 STFFKEDTYDVCNEF
-295 QTDTIATQSFC
+295 QNDTIATQSFC

-319 VKKIS
+319 VRKIS
-324 IPEFNNTTDRMIL
+324 IPEFNNTTERMIL

-376 KRKFQYKLTNPVFD
+376 KRKFQYKLTNPTFD
-390 AEWLNTEYMMT
+390 MEWLNAEYVMT
-401 ELMLMEE
+401 EMMLIDDNYAFVE
-408 NAELVV
+408 
-414 HFRGEMKQIR
+414 HFRGQMKQIR
-424 DMEKMCRQLV
+424 DMEKMCRQLIV
-434 VNKIYPS
+434 KTIYPS
-441 SIYQLYYGITIIQQ
+441 SIYQIYYGIKIIQE
-455 LNVCLYELPDMCDYL
+455 LNICLGELPDMCDYL
-470 TKDIMGLHSGTQP
+470 TKDIIGLHSGTQP
-483 NLYIEQETE
+483 NLYIEQETQAVIQ
-492 TLLNFL
+492 FL
-498 RTHFVIDDCKNI
+498 KTHFVLDDCKNI
-510 SSMTTFPQNI
+510 SSMTTFSQNI

-526 SELDELITTYNK
+526 SELDELIETYNN
-538 SQQDFNNILNYL
+538 SQQDFNDILNYL
-550 NMVMKKYEKKTDA
+550 NMVMKKYEKNSDT

-581 NKRSQLLKSHMEI
+581 SKRSQLLKTHMEN
-594 YEKDKSDEIVVV
+594 YEKAKPNETLVV

-612 FTKTSASNMTIEFS
+612 FVKSSASSMNIEFP
-626 RLNAII
+626 RLNTII
-632 RRIFD
+632 RRIFE
-637 TKDKINHTI
+637 TKDKINNTI

-654 TTLTHDHF
+654 SALTCEHF
-662 ENLECLSEYVAKLDV
+662 EQLECLSEYIAKLDV
-677 IICKAFIAKTYNY
+677 IICKAFIARTYNY
-690 CKPEIHEKAEKS
+690 CKPEIHDKAEKS
-702 YVNVTDLRHCL
+702 YANVTGLRHCL

-726 DLCIGAME
+726 DVCV
-734 HGNKHKD
+734 GNVKKEKD
-741 GMLLYGTN
+741 CVNTDGILLYGTN

-765 MAQSGLY
+765 MAQSGLF

-812 IMKMADKGSL
+812 IMKMADKNSL

-840 FVAGLSKLHK
+840 FVAGLSKLHR

-857 ATHFHEIVDFDEV
+857 ATHFHEIVDFDEI
-870 RLLKNLHSYHMAVTF
+870 RQLKNLHSYHMAVTF
-885 DREADLLIYDR
+885 DREADRLIYDR

-917 EEDFMEEAYKIRNKY
+917 EDEFMEEAYKIRNKY
-932 YPNNRGE
+932 YPNTRGE
-939 LSNDKTRYNS
+939 LSNNNTRYNS

-958 CNEKMGEEIHHI
+958 CHAKVGEEIHHI
-970 NQQKDA
+970 NPQKNA

-988 HPANLMSICEKC
+988 HPANLMSICEEC
-1000 HDNIHNSEND
+1000 HDTIHKFED
-1010 VTLENTMIVRRKTT
+1010 YDTLENTMIIRRKIT
-1024 DGYMLKETKK
+1024 DGYMSKETKQK
-1034 TRTPGVS
+1034 KREGMSV
-1041 I
+1041 

>member
-1 MNRYKYKF
+1 MVVN
-9 RELLVIMKAD
+9 MKAES
-19 ATSNVSIYTEYFT
+19 TSNISIYTEYFT
-32 LTDKYRQEYGKKM
+32 LTDKYREEYGKKT

-63 NNEISGSNISEV
+63 DNEISGSNIVEV
-75 CELCQLN
+75 TDLCQLN
-82 MSEKKITYNN
+82 ISEKKITYNN

-105 DKYISR
+105 DKYINR

-120 VYVQEKEGK
+120 VYIQEKEGK
-129 VITRILDKVYSP
+129 VVTRILDKVYSP

-189 VINIFTGKS
+189 VVNIFTGKS

-219 YISVYSPSEIIM
+219 NISVYAPSEIIM
-231 VTPFDDNDLNKII
+231 ITPFDNDDLNKII
-244 QYSGINSSSIHKIS
+244 QYSGINSNSIHKVS
-258 NGDDISINVK
+258 NGDDIAINVK

-280 SIFFKEDTYDVCNEF
+280 TTFYREDTYDVCNEF
-295 QTDTIATQSFC
+295 QIDTIATQSFC

-319 VKKIS
+319 VRKIS

-350 NIMESKQYGK
+350 DIMESKQYGK

-376 KRKFQYKLTNPVFD
+376 KRKFQYKLTNPTFD
-390 AEWLNTEYMMT
+390 IEWLNTEYTMIEMM
-401 ELMLMEE
+401 LIDD
-408 NAELVV
+408 NYAFVDN
-414 HFRGEMKQIR
+414 FRKQMKQIR
-424 DMEKMCRQLV
+424 DIEKICRQLIV
-434 VNKIYPS
+434 KKIYPS
-441 SIYQLYYGITIIQQ
+441 SIYQLYTGIKIIQQ
-455 LNVCLYELPDMCDYL
+455 LNMCLWELPDMCHYL
-470 TKDIMGLHSGTQP
+470 IKDIVGLHSGIQP
-483 NLYIEQETE
+483 NLYIEQETSAV
-492 TLLNFL
+492 TQFL
-498 RTHFVIDDCKNI
+498 ETHFVLEDCKNI

-520 IQPGIS
+520 IQSGIS
-526 SELDELITTYNK
+526 SELDELIEIYNK
-538 SQQDFNNILNYL
+538 SQKDFNAILNYL
-550 NMVMKKYEKKTDA
+550 NMIMKKYEKNSDT

-581 NKRSQLLKSHMEI
+581 QKRSQLLKTHMKT
-594 YEKDKSDEIVVV
+594 YENEVSKEHIV
-606 KSSEIS
+606 KSNDIT
-612 FTKTSASNMTIEFS
+612 FTKASTSNMNIEFPH
-626 RLNAII
+626 LNATIK
-632 RRIFD
+632 RIFD
-637 TKDKINHTI
+637 TKDKINNTI
-646 SKVYLQVI
+646 SKVYLQVL
-654 TTLTHDHF
+654 TLLTKDHF
-662 ENLECLSEYVAKLDV
+662 EKLECLSEYIAKLDV
-677 IICKAFIAKTYNY
+677 IICKTFIAKTYNY
-690 CKPEIHEKAEKS
+690 CKPEIHEKAEKA
-702 YVNVTDLRHCL
+702 YVKVTDLRHCL

-726 DLCIGAME
+726 DICIGNVKKE
-734 HGNKHKD
+734 EDSVNTD
-741 GMLLYGTN
+741 GILLYGTN

-765 MAQSGLY
+765 MAQSGLF
-772 VPCSSF
+772 VPCGSF

-812 IMKMADKGSL
+812 IMKMADKNSL

-840 FVAGLSKLHK
+840 FVAGLSKLHR
-850 NRSSFIF
+850 NQSSFIF
-857 ATHFHEIVDFDEV
+857 ATHFHEIVDFDEIQK
-870 RLLKNLHSYHMAVTF
+870 LKNLHSYHMAVTF
-885 DREADLLIYDR
+885 DREVDQLIYDR

-917 EEDFMEEAYKIRNKY
+917 EEEFMEEAYKIRNKY
-932 YPNNRGE
+932 YPNTRGE

-949 KKIRGKCEM
+949 KKIRGKCEI
-958 CNEKMGEEIHHI
+958 CNTKMGDEIHHI
-970 NQQKDA
+970 NHQKDA
-976 DKNGF
+976 DNNGF
-981 IGSFHKN
+981 IGNFHKN

-1000 HDNIHNSEND
+1000 HDNIHSND
-1010 VTLENTMIVRRKTT
+1010 TLENTMIIRRKTT
-1024 DGYMLKETKK
+1024 NGYMLKETRK
-1034 TRTPGVS
+1034 TKPKVPLIKGGSV
-1041 I
+1041 

>member
-1 MNRYKYKF
+1 
-9 RELLVIMKAD
+9 MKAES
-19 ATSNVSIYTEYFT
+19 TSNVNIYTEYFT
-32 LTDKYRQEYGKKM
+32 LTDKYRQEYGKQM

-63 NNEISGSNISEV
+63 DNEISGSNISEV
-75 CELCQLN
+75 TEICQLN

-92 GSVLMAGFRDYTL
+92 GAVLMAGFRDYTL

-129 VITRILDKVYSP
+129 VITRVLDKVYSP

-167 KPVKRKG
+167 NPVKRKG
-174 KTATNIRDTIVYGIS
+174 KIATNIRDTIVYGIS

-231 VTPFDDNDLNKII
+231 ITPFDNNDLNKVI
-244 QYSGINSSSIHKIS
+244 QYSGINSSSIHKIN
-258 NGDDISINVK
+258 NGDDITINVK

-280 SIFFKEDTYDVCNEF
+280 TTFFKEDTYEVCNEF

-319 VKKIS
+319 VRKIS

-350 NIMESKQYGK
+350 NIMESKQYGN

-376 KRKFQYKLTNPVFD
+376 KRKFQYQLTNPVFD
-390 AEWLNTEYMMT
+390 TEWLNSEYMMT
-401 ELMLMEE
+401 DLMLTDD
-408 NAELVV
+408 NYAFIDN
-414 HFRGEMKQIR
+414 FRKQMKQIR
-424 DMEKMCRQLV
+424 DMEKMCRQLIV
-434 VNKIYPS
+434 KKIYPS
-441 SIYQLYYGITIIQQ
+441 SIYQLYAGIKIIQQ
-455 LNVCLYELPDMCDYL
+455 LNMCLWELPDICHYL
-470 TKDIMGLHSGTQP
+470 MNDIIGLHSGIQP
-483 NLYIEQETE
+483 NLYIEQETQ
-492 TLLNFL
+492 TLTQFL
-498 RTHFVIDDCKNI
+498 ETHFVLDSCKNI

-526 SELDELITTYNK
+526 RELDELVETYNK
-538 SQQDFNNILNYL
+538 SQNDFNDILNYL
-550 NMVMKKYEKKTDA
+550 NMVMKKYEKKSDT

-581 NKRSQLLKSHMEI
+581 PKRSQLLKTHMEI
-594 YEKDKSDEIVVV
+594 YEKDKPDETVVV

-612 FTKTSASNMTIEFS
+612 FIKSSASSMNIEFP
-626 RLNAII
+626 RLTSIM
-632 RRIFD
+632 RCIFV
-637 TKDKINHTI
+637 TKDKINSTI

-654 TTLTHDHF
+654 TTLTCDHF
-662 ENLECLSEYVAKLDV
+662 ENLECLSEYIAKLDV

-702 YVNVTDLRHCL
+702 YVDVTDLRHCL

-726 DLCIGAME
+726 DICIGDME
-734 HGNKHKD
+734 PGKEHKD
-741 GMLLYGTN
+741 GILLYGTN

-765 MAQSGLY
+765 MAQSGLF

-778 KYKPYTAIF
+778 KYKPYTSIF

-812 IMKMADKGSL
+812 IMKMADKNSL

-840 FVAGLSKLHK
+840 FVAGLSKLHR
-850 NRSSFIF
+850 NASSFIF
-857 ATHFHEIVDFDEV
+857 ATHFHEIVDFDEI
-870 RLLKNLHSYHMAVTF
+870 RALTKLHSYHMAVTF

-917 EEDFMEEAYKIRNKY
+917 EEEFMEEAYKIRNKY
-932 YPNNRGE
+932 YPNTRGE

-1000 HDNIHNSEND
+1000 HDDIHNND
-1010 VTLENTMIVRRKTT
+1010 TLENTMIIRRKTT
-1024 DGYMLKETKK
+1024 DGYMLNEPTKK
-1034 TRTPGVS
+1034 KRVPGAS

>member
-1 MNRYKYKF
+1 
-9 RELLVIMKAD
+9 MKAES
-19 ATSNVSIYTEYFT
+19 TSNVSIYTEYFT
-32 LTDKYRQEYGKKM
+32 LTDKYRQEYGKQM

-63 NNEISGSNISEV
+63 DNEISGSNISEV
-75 CELCQLN
+75 TEICQLN

-92 GSVLMAGFRDYTL
+92 GAVLMAGFRDYTL

-129 VITRILDKVYSP
+129 VITRVLDKVYSP

-167 KPVKRKG
+167 NPVKRKG
-174 KTATNIRDTIVYGIS
+174 KIATNIRDTIVYGIS

-231 VTPFDDNDLNKII
+231 ITPFDNNDLNKVI
-244 QYSGINSSSIHKIS
+244 QYSGINSSSIHKIN
-258 NGDDISINVK
+258 NGDDITINVK

-280 SIFFKEDTYDVCNEF
+280 TTFFKEDTYEVCNEF

-319 VKKIS
+319 VRKIS
-324 IPEFNNTTDRMIL
+324 IPEFNNTSDRMIL

-350 NIMESKQYGK
+350 NIMESKQYGN

-376 KRKFQYKLTNPVFD
+376 KRKFQYQLTNPVFD
-390 AEWLNTEYMMT
+390 TEWLNSEYMMT
-401 ELMLMEE
+401 DLMLTDD
-408 NAELVV
+408 NYAFIDN
-414 HFRGEMKQIR
+414 FRKQMKQIR
-424 DMEKMCRQLV
+424 DMEKMCRQLIV
-434 VNKIYPS
+434 KKIYPS
-441 SIYQLYYGITIIQQ
+441 SIYQLYAGIKIIQQ
-455 LNVCLYELPDMCDYL
+455 LNMCLWELPDICHYL
-470 TKDIMGLHSGTQP
+470 MNDIIGLHSGIQP
-483 NLYIEQETE
+483 NLYIEQETQ
-492 TLLNFL
+492 TLTQFL
-498 RTHFVIDDCKNI
+498 ETHFVLDSCKNI

-526 SELDELITTYNK
+526 RELDELVETYNK
-538 SQQDFNNILNYL
+538 SQNDFNDILNYL
-550 NMVMKKYEKKTDA
+550 NMVMKKYEKKSDT

-581 NKRSQLLKSHMEI
+581 PKRSQLLKTHMEI
-594 YEKDKSDEIVVV
+594 YEKDKPDETVVV

-612 FTKTSASNMTIEFS
+612 FIKSSASSMNIEFP
-626 RLNAII
+626 RLTSIM
-632 RRIFD
+632 RCIFV
-637 TKDKINHTI
+637 TKDKINSTI

-654 TTLTHDHF
+654 TTLTCDHF
-662 ENLECLSEYVAKLDV
+662 ENLECLSEYIAKLDV

-702 YVNVTDLRHCL
+702 YVDVTDLRHCL

-726 DLCIGAME
+726 DICIGDME
-734 HGNKHKD
+734 PGKEHKD
-741 GMLLYGTN
+741 GILLYGTN

-765 MAQSGLY
+765 MAQSGLF

-778 KYKPYTAIF
+778 KYKPYTSIF

-812 IMKMADKGSL
+812 IMKMADKNSL

-840 FVAGLSKLHK
+840 FVAGLSKLHR
-850 NRSSFIF
+850 NASSFIF
-857 ATHFHEIVDFDEV
+857 ATHFHEIVDFDEI
-870 RLLKNLHSYHMAVTF
+870 RALSKLHSYHMAVTF

-917 EEDFMEEAYKIRNKY
+917 EEEFMEEAYKIRNKY
-932 YPNNRGE
+932 YPNTRGE

-1000 HDNIHNSEND
+1000 HDDIHNND
-1010 VTLENTMIVRRKTT
+1010 TLENTMIIRRKTT
-1024 DGYMLKETKK
+1024 DGYMLNEPTKK
-1034 TRTPGVS
+1034 KRVPGAS

>member
-1 MNRYKYKF
+1 
-9 RELLVIMKAD
+9 MKAES
-19 ATSNVSIYTEYFT
+19 TSNVSIYTEYFT

-63 NNEISGSNISEV
+63 DNEISGSNIVEV
-75 CELCQLN
+75 TELCQLN
-82 MSEKKITYNN
+82 ISEKKITYNN
-92 GSVLMAGFRDYTL
+92 GAVLMAGFRDYTL
-105 DKYISR
+105 DKYITR

-120 VYVQEKEGK
+120 VYIQEKEGK
-129 VITRILDKVYSP
+129 VVTRVLDKVYSS

-189 VINIFTGKS
+189 VVNIFTGKS

-231 VTPFDDNDLNKII
+231 ITPFDNDDLNKII
-244 QYSGINSSSIHKIS
+244 QYSGINSNSIHRV
-258 NGDDISINVK
+258 NNRDDIAIHVK

-280 SIFFKEDTYDVCNEF
+280 TTFFKEDTYDVCREF
-295 QTDTIATQSFC
+295 QADTIATQSFC

-319 VKKIS
+319 VRKIS

-376 KRKFQYKLTNPVFD
+376 KRKFQYKLTNPIFD
-390 AEWLNTEYMMT
+390 IEWLNTEYAMT
-401 ELMLMEE
+401 DMMLMDD
-408 NAELVV
+408 NYAFVDS
-414 HFRGEMKQIR
+414 FRKQMKQIR
-424 DMEKMCRQLV
+424 DIEKMCRQLIV
-434 VNKIYPS
+434 KKIYPS
-441 SIYQLYYGITIIQQ
+441 SIYQLYTGIKIIQQ
-455 LNVCLYELPDMCDYL
+455 LNICLWELPDMCHYL
-470 TKDIMGLHSGTQP
+470 TKDIVGIHSGIQP
-483 NLYIEQETE
+483 NLYIEQETQAV
-492 TLLNFL
+492 TQFL
-498 RTHFVIDDCKNI
+498 ETHFVLDDCKNI
-510 SSMTTFPQNI
+510 SSMTTFPHNI
-520 IQPGIS
+520 IQHGIS
-526 SELDELITTYNK
+526 SELDELIETYNK
-538 SQQDFNNILNYL
+538 AQQDFNDILHYL
-550 NMVMKKYEKKTDA
+550 NMIMKKYEKNSDT

-581 NKRSQLLKSHMEI
+581 NKRSQLLKTHMAI
-594 YEKDKSDEIVVV
+594 YEKGMSEEPMV
-606 KSSEIS
+606 KSNEITFS
-612 FTKTSASNMTIEFS
+612 KASSSNMTIEFP
-626 RLNAII
+626 RLNATIK
-632 RRIFD
+632 RIFD
-637 TKDKINHTI
+637 TKDKINSTI

-654 TTLTHDHF
+654 SALTCEHF
-662 ENLECLSEYVAKLDV
+662 EQLECLSEYIAKLDV
-677 IICKAFIAKTYNY
+677 IICKAFIARTYNY

-702 YVNVTDLRHCL
+702 YVDVTGLRHCL

-726 DLCIGAME
+726 DVCIGNSKNE
-734 HGNKHKD
+734 KDSVNTD

-765 MAQSGLY
+765 MAQSGMY

-812 IMKMADKGSL
+812 IMKMADKNSL

-840 FVAGLSKLHK
+840 FVAGLSKLHR

-857 ATHFHEIVDFDEV
+857 ATHFHEIVDFDEIQK
-870 RLLKNLHSYHMAVTF
+870 LKNLHSYHMAVTF
-885 DREADLLIYDR
+885 DREADQLIYDR

-917 EEDFMEEAYKIRNKY
+917 EEEFMEEAYKIRNKY
-932 YPNNRGE
+932 YPNTRGE
-939 LSNDKTRYNS
+939 LSNNKTRYNS

-958 CNEKMGEEIHHI
+958 CNEKIGDEIHHI
-970 NQQKDA
+970 NHQKDA
-976 DKNGF
+976 DTNGF

-1000 HDNIHNSEND
+1000 HDNIHSD
-1010 VTLENTMIVRRKTT
+1010 DTLENTMIIRRKTT
-1024 DGYMLKETKK
+1024 DGYMLKETRKIK
-1034 TRTPGVS
+1034 PKVPSPKGGSV
-1041 I
+1041 

>member
-1 MNRYKYKF
+1 
-9 RELLVIMKAD
+9 MKAES
-19 ATSNVSIYTEYFT
+19 TSNVSIYTEYFT

-58 GIKTD
+58 GIKTGD
-63 NNEISGSNISEV
+63 NEINGSNISEV
-75 CELCQLN
+75 AELCQLN
-82 MSEKKITYNN
+82 ISEKKITYNN
-92 GSVLMAGFRDYTL
+92 GNVLMAGFRDYTV

-120 VYVQEKEGK
+120 VYIQEKEGK
-129 VITRILDKVYSP
+129 VVTRVLDKVYSP

-205 SFYMNTT
+205 TFYMNTT

-231 VTPFDDNDLNKII
+231 ITPFEDEDLNKII
-244 QYSGINSSSIHKIS
+244 QYSGINSSSIHRVC
-258 NGDDISINVK
+258 NGENMNLKVS

-280 SIFFKEDTYDVCNEF
+280 STFFKEDTYDLCIEF

-306 YLLNFIQ
+306 YLLDFIQ
-313 EHNNEL
+313 EHNSEL
-319 VKKIS
+319 VRKIS
-324 IPEFNNTTDRMIL
+324 IPEFNNTSDRMVL

-376 KRKFQYKLTNPVFD
+376 KRKFQYNLTNPVFD
-390 AEWLNTEYMMT
+390 SEWLNMEYMMT
-401 ELMLMEE
+401 ELLLMED
-408 NAELVV
+408 NYALVE
-414 HFRGEMKQIR
+414 HFRGRLKQIH
-424 DMEKMCRQLV
+424 DMEKMCRQLIV
-434 VNKIYPS
+434 KKIYPS
-441 SIYQLYYGITIIQQ
+441 SIYKLYYGIITIQQ
-455 LNVCLYELPDMCDYL
+455 LNICLWELPDMCHYL
-470 TKDIMGLHSGTQP
+470 TKDIVGLHSGIEP
-483 NLYIEQETE
+483 NLYIEQETQAV
-492 TLLNFL
+492 TQFL
-498 RTHFVIDDCKNI
+498 KTHFVLDECKNI

-526 SELDELITTYNK
+526 SELDELIETYNK
-538 SQQDFNNILNYL
+538 SQQDFTDILNYL
-550 NMVMKKYEKKTDA
+550 NMIMKKYEKNSDT
-563 DYIKIH
+563 DYIRIH

-581 NKRSQLLKSHMEI
+581 NKRSQLLKTHMET
-594 YEKDKSDEIVVV
+594 YEKENNNNINKIVV
-606 KSSEIS
+606 KSSQICFS
-612 FTKTSASNMTIEFS
+612 KASSSNMNIEFS
-626 RLNAII
+626 KLTAII
-632 RRIFD
+632 RCIFD
-637 TKDKINHTI
+637 TKEKINTTI
-646 SKVYLQVI
+646 SKVYLQTI
-654 TTLTHDHF
+654 TSFSYEHF
-662 ENLECLSEYVAKLDV
+662 EQLECLSGYISKLDV
-677 IICKAFIAKTYNY
+677 IICKAFVARTYNY
-690 CKPEIHEKAEKS
+690 CKPEINDKAEKS
-702 YVNVTDLRHCL
+702 YVTAMDLRHCL

-726 DLCIGAME
+726 DISIGNMKHE
-734 HGNKHKD
+734 NKKERKD
-741 GMLLYGTN
+741 GILLYGTN

-765 MAQSGLY
+765 MAQSGIY

-812 IMKMADKGSL
+812 IMKMADKDSL

-840 FVAGLSKLHK
+840 FVAGLNKLHK
-850 NRSSFIF
+850 NKSSFIF
-857 ATHFHEIVDFDEV
+857 ATHFHEIVDFEEI
-870 RLLKNLHSYHMAVTF
+870 RALTNLHSYHMSVTF
-885 DREADLLIYDR
+885 DREADQLIYDR
-896 KLREGSGPRT
+896 TLREGSGPRT

-917 EEDFMEEAYKIRNKY
+917 EEEFMEEAYKIRNKY
-932 YPNNRGE
+932 YPNTRGE

-958 CNEKMGEEIHHI
+958 CNEKLGDEIHHI
-970 NQQKDA
+970 NHQKDA

-988 HPANLMSICEKC
+988 HPANLMSVCEKC
-1000 HDNIHNSEND
+1000 HDTIHNYDND
-1010 VTLENTMIVRRKTT
+1010 LSIDDMFDNTMLVRRKTT
-1024 DGYMLKETKK
+1024 DGYMLKEVKTKK
-1034 TRTPGVS
+1034 NILKGGSV
-1041 I
+1041 

>member
-1 MNRYKYKF
+1 
-9 RELLVIMKAD
+9 MKAES
-19 ATSNVSIYTEYFT
+19 TSNVNIYTEYFT
-32 LTDKYRQEYGKKM
+32 LTDKYRQEYGKQM

-63 NNEISGSNISEV
+63 DNEISGSNISEV
-75 CELCQLN
+75 TEICQLN

-92 GSVLMAGFRDYTL
+92 GAVLMAGFRDYTL

-129 VITRILDKVYSP
+129 VITRVLDKVYSP

-167 KPVKRKG
+167 NPVKRKG
-174 KTATNIRDTIVYGIS
+174 KIATNIRDTIVYGIS

-231 VTPFDDNDLNKII
+231 ITPFDNNDLNKVI
-244 QYSGINSSSIHKIS
+244 QYSGINSSSIHKIN
-258 NGDDISINVK
+258 NGDDITINVK

-280 SIFFKEDTYDVCNEF
+280 TTFFKEDTYEVCNEF

-319 VKKIS
+319 VRKIS
-324 IPEFNNTTDRMIL
+324 IPEFNNTSDRMIL

-350 NIMESKQYGK
+350 NIMESKQYGN

-376 KRKFQYKLTNPVFD
+376 KRKFQYQLTNPVFD
-390 AEWLNTEYMMT
+390 TEWLNSEYMMT
-401 ELMLMEE
+401 DLMLTDD
-408 NAELVV
+408 NYAFIDN
-414 HFRGEMKQIR
+414 FRKQMKQIR
-424 DMEKMCRQLV
+424 DMEKMCRQLIV
-434 VNKIYPS
+434 KKIYPS
-441 SIYQLYYGITIIQQ
+441 SIYQLYAGIKIIQQ
-455 LNVCLYELPDMCDYL
+455 LNMCLWELPDICHYL
-470 TKDIMGLHSGTQP
+470 MNDIIGLHSGIQP
-483 NLYIEQETE
+483 NLYIEQETQ
-492 TLLNFL
+492 TLTQFL
-498 RTHFVIDDCKNI
+498 ETHFVLDSCKNI

-526 SELDELITTYNK
+526 RELDELVETYNK
-538 SQQDFNNILNYL
+538 SQNDFNDILNYL
-550 NMVMKKYEKKTDA
+550 NMVMKKYEKKSDT

-581 NKRSQLLKSHMEI
+581 PKRSQLLKTHMEI
-594 YEKDKSDEIVVV
+594 YEKDKPDETVVV

-612 FTKTSASNMTIEFS
+612 FIKSSASSMNIEFP
-626 RLNAII
+626 RLTSIM
-632 RRIFD
+632 RCIFV
-637 TKDKINHTI
+637 TKDKINSTI

-654 TTLTHDHF
+654 TTLTCDHF
-662 ENLECLSEYVAKLDV
+662 ENLECLSEYIAKLDV

-702 YVNVTDLRHCL
+702 YVDVTDLRHCL

-726 DLCIGAME
+726 DICIGDME
-734 HGNKHKD
+734 PGKEHKD
-741 GMLLYGTN
+741 GILLYGTN

-765 MAQSGLY
+765 MAQSGLF

-778 KYKPYTAIF
+778 KYKPYTSIF

-812 IMKMADKGSL
+812 IMKMADKNSL

-840 FVAGLSKLHK
+840 FVAGLSKLHR
-850 NRSSFIF
+850 NASSFIF
-857 ATHFHEIVDFDEV
+857 ATHFHEIVDFDEI
-870 RLLKNLHSYHMAVTF
+870 RALTKLHSYHMAVTF

-917 EEDFMEEAYKIRNKY
+917 EEEFMEEAYKIRNKY
-932 YPNNRGE
+932 YPNTRGE

-1000 HDNIHNSEND
+1000 HDDIHNND
-1010 VTLENTMIVRRKTT
+1010 TLENTMIIRRKTT
-1024 DGYMLKETKK
+1024 DGYMLNEPTKK
-1034 TRTPGVS
+1034 KRVPGAS